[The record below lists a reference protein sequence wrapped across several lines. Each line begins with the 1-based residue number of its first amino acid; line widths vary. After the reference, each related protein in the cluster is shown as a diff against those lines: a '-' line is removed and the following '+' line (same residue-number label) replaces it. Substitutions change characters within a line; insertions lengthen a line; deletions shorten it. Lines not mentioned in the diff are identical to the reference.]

1 MKSEVNKMRVK
12 KTSGSKV
19 GNEILS
25 YIKENRGDLTTQVT
39 HGSVE
44 VGILDGIL
52 TGGHF
57 KLRSAMKQAGLSQ
70 VEIDNALA

>member
-57 KLRSAMKQAGLSQ
+57 KLRSACKQAGLTTA
-70 VEIDNALA
+70 EIDNALA